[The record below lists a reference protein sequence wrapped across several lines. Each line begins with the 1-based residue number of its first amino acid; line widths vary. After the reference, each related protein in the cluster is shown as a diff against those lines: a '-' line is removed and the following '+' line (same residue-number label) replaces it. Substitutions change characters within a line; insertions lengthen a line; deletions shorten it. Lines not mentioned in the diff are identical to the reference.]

1 MYIYICT
8 HNLIQRLVGRKAGK
22 KKKNSLLPA
31 PIELV
36 LVEVDTSLDTSLDTF
51 SRD

>member
-8 HNLIQRLVGRKAGK
+8 HNLIQRLVGRKAAK
-22 KKKNSLLPA
+22 KKKLLPA